1 MVKCKYSKEEI
12 MYSPEEF
19 DEAKTKVLKYII
31 YKRRTENEVKIKFQN
46 CIEENMLQ
54 DIIEYL
60 KQTNY
65 INDEEY
71 IQKATNNFKILKNL
85 SLTELKYK
93 LLGKGLDISLIENY
107 FYTNKEELI
116 EYEIKSAM
124 NIIIK
129 KKKDMDELQI
139 KNFLLKKGYK
149 NDNINI
155 AFERSNN

>member
-1 MVKCKYSKEEI
+1 

>member
-1 MVKCKYSKEEI
+1 

-116 EYEIKSAM
+116 KNKIKSAM

-155 AFERSNN
+155 AFEKSNN

>member
-1 MVKCKYSKEEI
+1 
-12 MYSPEEF
+12 
-19 DEAKTKVLKYII
+19 
-31 YKRRTENEVKIKFQN
+31 
-46 CIEENMLQ
+46 MLQ